1 MAVRRSTRLSYNTPA
16 PQYQGTRVIAS
27 SQQSQP
33 TLSAGSPD
41 SPSDGFQQR
50 LNLRKKGRRDL
61 ASSPIDTVIP
71 PVMNS
76 DQPQNHGG
84 EALSLP
90 EVEEL
95 KRRLLK
101 LKIEAEVMQ
110 EKVHLDSLAPN
121 FSTLH
126 KEYLSHLQG
135 MVLECDNKIG
145 RAKMLREDT
154 ISALLRGI
162 RSVTVCFLT
171 FLPRF
176 SCKITGDK
184 PAKKACV
191 SEAGSDAEP
200 ESDKG
205 SISTMERSLLEEEP
219 SKYGEEDDQSMETE
233 PINKEGDQSMQ
244 TDPDSRGK
252 AASSSGAC
260 TSPNDYSMEKE
271 PIKGADY
278 LSNKTASTSI
288 DKEPHHYRSLSPLD
302 LDRLIRGGDDLPMLG
317 QTPNPGDTSKP
328 EKNME
333 KTPNSIEPDNKKE
346 VDYPPM
352 ETDPQSINKIPL
364 FSRSLT
370 PLSDSTHNTSANIS
384 TLLKTTSLIDT
395 SKDKN
400 FVDPAA
406 DEEYHAHTSQGK
418 ILEDPAADE
427 EDTGDQEHQALQE
440 ILEDQAEVDNA
451 NRSQDKILEDPT
463 VDEEDTP
470 DKEPKAPPEI
480 RIAAKKLRYNQRQV
494 RKNNQAKKMKV
505 APSALDEYDLYAN
518 PILMKDE
525 SRKRRSS
532 LEESIHEQID
542 GNTRMEFGYYTKD
555 MLKLTLVQLQLTHRL
570 SQHSNPQ
577 GKDDP
582 YILFVES
589 DHWREIQGVTADKQR
604 FRQLLL
610 ESPRLL
616 QISATHPYFNSKI
629 FNMDVLTKSIDANL
643 GGELRSGSWFAL
655 NQLMCRSTD
664 SWPYH
669 NFNFKEY
676 SRISLNRL
684 MQITQDAVRSLH
696 QLVMLPP
703 LPQAL
708 DTKNQETDGSR
719 AALNFLLARLSGLG
733 AGLQPTEP
741 PPNSDGIKSIITKI
755 YELLLGIVLIYE
767 GFQSKSDEIEIDS
780 LYLPVLQKNGK
791 DQTESTDNQPFDNS
805 FKIGAADEWRL
816 MKQRCIGVV
825 ALFLLFGVQGW
836 FGCFKNRKKYTYRDI
851 YSIFTLALDMSS
863 RGITILSPQTEPGL
877 HTPWRHLNGF
887 LADLF
892 RTTRIGCPDLNWYTA
907 MYIWGSVLEES
918 TISYFFLLD
927 VFEEMKDPG
936 KSLSSTGS
944 EAPPVKAT
952 NEEWSKSWNELLQLA
967 LIQKSAY
974 QTLRQQLA
982 LSKGF
987 QPQTV
992 VPALPS
998 QQFEGVDLWSFMQT
1012 QCCNTDDQS
1021 EKKAKE
1027 ELVDSGAKMQKK

>member
-61 ASSPIDTVIP
+61 ASTPIDTVIP
-71 PVMNS
+71 RVTNS

-95 KRRLLK
+95 KRRLLQ

-154 ISALLRGI
+154 IS
-162 RSVTVCFLT
+162 
-171 FLPRF
+171 
-176 SCKITGDK
+176 GDK

-191 SEAGSDAEP
+191 SEAESDAEP

-317 QTPNPGDTSKP
+317 QTPNPGGTSKP

-470 DKEPKAPPEI
+470 DKEPKVPLGIHENP
-480 RIAAKKLRYNQRQV
+480 AAEE
-494 RKNNQAKKMKV
+494 
-505 APSALDEYDLYAN
+505 DDAN
-518 PILMKDE
+518 PSQEKILENSVADE
-525 SRKRRSS
+525 EDNTKQENEGESS
-532 LEESIHEQID
+532 LKEKFDPSLE
-542 GNTRMEFGYYTKD
+542 
-555 MLKLTLVQLQLTHRL
+555 KLT
-570 SQHSNPQ
+570 
-577 GKDDP
+577 
-582 YILFVES
+582 S
-589 DHWREIQGVTADKQR
+589 D
-604 FRQLLL
+604 
-610 ESPRLL
+610 S
-616 QISATHPYFNSKI
+616 
-629 FNMDVLTKSIDANL
+629 
-643 GGELRSGSWFAL
+643 
-655 NQLMCRSTD
+655 
-664 SWPYH
+664 
-669 NFNFKEY
+669 
-676 SRISLNRL
+676 
-684 MQITQDAVRSLH
+684 
-696 QLVMLPP
+696 
-703 LPQAL
+703 
-708 DTKNQETDGSR
+708 
-719 AALNFLLARLSGLG
+719 
-733 AGLQPTEP
+733 
-741 PPNSDGIKSIITKI
+741 
-755 YELLLGIVLIYE
+755 
-767 GFQSKSDEIEIDS
+767 
-780 LYLPVLQKNGK
+780 
-791 DQTESTDNQPFDNS
+791 
-805 FKIGAADEWRL
+805 
-816 MKQRCIGVV
+816 
-825 ALFLLFGVQGW
+825 
-836 FGCFKNRKKYTYRDI
+836 
-851 YSIFTLALDMSS
+851 
-863 RGITILSPQTEPGL
+863 
-877 HTPWRHLNGF
+877 
-887 LADLF
+887 
-892 RTTRIGCPDLNWYTA
+892 
-907 MYIWGSVLEES
+907 
-918 TISYFFLLD
+918 
-927 VFEEMKDPG
+927 
-936 KSLSSTGS
+936 
-944 EAPPVKAT
+944 
-952 NEEWSKSWNELLQLA
+952 
-967 LIQKSAY
+967 
-974 QTLRQQLA
+974 
-982 LSKGF
+982 
-987 QPQTV
+987 
-992 VPALPS
+992 
-998 QQFEGVDLWSFMQT
+998 
-1012 QCCNTDDQS
+1012 
-1021 EKKAKE
+1021 
-1027 ELVDSGAKMQKK
+1027 

>member
-1 MAVRRSTRLSYNTPA
+1 
-16 PQYQGTRVIAS
+16 
-27 SQQSQP
+27 
-33 TLSAGSPD
+33 
-41 SPSDGFQQR
+41 
-50 LNLRKKGRRDL
+50 
-61 ASSPIDTVIP
+61 
-71 PVMNS
+71 
-76 DQPQNHGG
+76 
-84 EALSLP
+84 
-90 EVEEL
+90 
-95 KRRLLK
+95 
-101 LKIEAEVMQ
+101 
-110 EKVHLDSLAPN
+110 
-121 FSTLH
+121 
-126 KEYLSHLQG
+126 
-135 MVLECDNKIG
+135 
-145 RAKMLREDT
+145 
-154 ISALLRGI
+154 
-162 RSVTVCFLT
+162 
-171 FLPRF
+171 
-176 SCKITGDK
+176 
-184 PAKKACV
+184 
-191 SEAGSDAEP
+191 
-200 ESDKG
+200 
-205 SISTMERSLLEEEP
+205 
-219 SKYGEEDDQSMETE
+219 
-233 PINKEGDQSMQ
+233 
-244 TDPDSRGK
+244 
-252 AASSSGAC
+252 
-260 TSPNDYSMEKE
+260 
-271 PIKGADY
+271 
-278 LSNKTASTSI
+278 
-288 DKEPHHYRSLSPLD
+288 
-302 LDRLIRGGDDLPMLG
+302 
-317 QTPNPGDTSKP
+317 
-328 EKNME
+328 
-333 KTPNSIEPDNKKE
+333 
-346 VDYPPM
+346 
-352 ETDPQSINKIPL
+352 
-364 FSRSLT
+364 
-370 PLSDSTHNTSANIS
+370 
-384 TLLKTTSLIDT
+384 
-395 SKDKN
+395 
-400 FVDPAA
+400 
-406 DEEYHAHTSQGK
+406 
-418 ILEDPAADE
+418 
-427 EDTGDQEHQALQE
+427 
-440 ILEDQAEVDNA
+440 
-451 NRSQDKILEDPT
+451 
-463 VDEEDTP
+463 
-470 DKEPKAPPEI
+470 
-480 RIAAKKLRYNQRQV
+480 
-494 RKNNQAKKMKV
+494 MKV

-532 LEESIHEQID
+532 FEESIHEQID

-555 MLKLTLVQLQLTHRL
+555 MLKMTLVQLQLTHRL

-589 DHWREIQGVTADKQR
+589 DHWREIQGVTADKQSSV
-604 FRQLLL
+604 LLDTTA
-610 ESPRLL
+610 PRLL

-629 FNMDVLTKSIDANL
+629 FDMDVLTKSIDANL

-664 SWPYH
+664 SWQYH
-669 NFNFKEY
+669 NLNFKEY

-684 MQITQDAVRSLH
+684 MQITQDAVRLLH

-703 LPQAL
+703 LPQAF

-767 GFQSKSDEIEIDS
+767 GFQSKSDEMEIDS

-791 DQTESTDNQPFDNS
+791 DQTETTDNQPFDNS
-805 FKIGAADEWRL
+805 FKIVPADEWRL

-836 FGCFKNRKKYTYRDI
+836 FGCFKNRKKYTYCNI

-952 NEEWSKSWNELLQLA
+952 NEEWSKSWKELLQLA